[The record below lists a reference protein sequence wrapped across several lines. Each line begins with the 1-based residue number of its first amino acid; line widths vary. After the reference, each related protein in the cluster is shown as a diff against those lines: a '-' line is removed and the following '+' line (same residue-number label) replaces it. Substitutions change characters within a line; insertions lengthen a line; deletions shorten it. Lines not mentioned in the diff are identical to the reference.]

1 MIIFVDK
8 KNSDLN
14 NMLKEINKVNTKNNE
29 KELKSNILNN
39 EENKIYQSLR

>member
-1 MIIFVDK
+1 
-8 KNSDLN
+8 
-14 NMLKEINKVNTKNNE
+14 MLKEINKVNTKNNE

>member
-1 MIIFVDK
+1 
-8 KNSDLN
+8 
-14 NMLKEINKVNTKNNE
+14 MLKDINKVNTKNNE

>member
-14 NMLKEINKVNTKNNE
+14 NMLKDINKVNTKNNE